1 MNKHP
6 SNTTADLLVY
16 RPDIDGLRAVAVL
29 SVISYHYFPKWVP
42 GGFIGVDIF
51 FVISG
56 YLISRILFTQ
66 SRIGCFS
73 LIDFYCRRIRRIF
86 PALMVVMVFG
96 LVIGWQVMLAN
107 DFMLYGKHMFGDTHL
122 IDNFLFS

>member
-6 SNTTADLLVY
+6 SNITADLLVY

-42 GGFIGVDIF
+42 AGFIGVDIF

-56 YLISRILFTQ
+56 YLISRIIFTE
-66 SRIGCFS
+66 SRIGHFS
-73 LIDFYCRRIRRIF
+73 LIDFYCGRIRRIF
-86 PALMVVMVFG
+86 TALMVVLVLG
-96 LVIGWQVMLAN
+96 LVIGWQVILAN
-107 DFMLYGKHMFGDTHL
+107 DFMLDGKHMFGGAL
-122 IDNFLFS
+122 FIDNFLFS